1 MTMYQKF
8 ENLLKSTNT
17 TAYRV
22 HKETGIA
29 SATLSDWKLGKS
41 EPKQDKIKKIADY
54 FNVPVSYFYDNELK
68 IVSTNIIPIDEDDD
82 DELDLDIGYTP
93 KRKKKPAPKKGK
105 KIPVLGHV
113 AAGIPIEAITDIL
126 DYEEITEELART
138 GEFFGL
144 KIKGD
149 SMEPRIKEGDV
160 VIVRQQPEVESGQI
174 AIVRVN
180 GDDATCKKY
189 MKHEAGVSLVSF
201 NPSYPPMF
209 YTADEVCEKP
219 IVIIGRVV
227 ELRGKF

>member
-1 MTMYQKF
+1 MLRLREFRKINNMSQQELAKRLGVTQ
-8 ENLLKSTNT
+8 
-17 TAYRV
+17 
-22 HKETGIA
+22 
-29 SATLSDWKLGKS
+29 ATLSGWENEKYEIDNKS
-41 EPKQDKIKKIADY
+41 LMLCADI
-54 FNVPVSYFYDNELK
+54 FNVSLDTLLGRSNDD
-68 IVSTNIIPIDEDDD
+68 IPLPDSDYYEDEDEV
-82 DELDLDIGYTP
+82 ELESGR
-93 KRKKKPAPKKGK
+93 KRKKAAPKKGK

-126 DYEEITEELART
+126 DYEEITAELART

-174 AIVRVN
+174 AIIRVN

-189 MKHEAGVSLVSF
+189 MKHESGVSLVSF

-209 YTADEVCEKP
+209 YTADEVQTKP
-219 IVIIGRVV
+219 IQIIGRVV